1 MNTRKIVGLFFKTL
15 LVGGAVGLV
24 VSFFVASGRYMEA
37 LQPFDLFNLF
47 GIAIWYIVYGLLFS
61 VISQAG
67 FFSYL
72 FINQFGLSLFRSFWP
87 TVQILLIAFALFDL
101 VYFPYTATDG
111 EFALYL
117 LILMVVGILIYG
129 LIISWIK
136 AKETQQRA
144 FVPALFLM
152 VVMTAIEWIP
162 GLRTGEVDYAALMII
177 TLLACNTYQLLILHR
192 LTGTGTDTASIHG
205 PGKQKGKNSKQS
217 KKGTQKKVSP
227 NKA

>member
-1 MNTRKIVGLFFKTL
+1 
-15 LVGGAVGLV
+15 
-24 VSFFVASGRYMEA
+24 
-37 LQPFDLFNLF
+37 
-47 GIAIWYIVYGLLFS
+47 
-61 VISQAG
+61 
-67 FFSYL
+67 
-72 FINQFGLSLFRSFWP
+72 RSFWP
-87 TVQILLIAFALFDL
+87 TVQILLIVFALFDL

-205 PGKQKGKNSKQS
+205 PGKKKGKNSKQS
-217 KKGTQKKVSP
+217 RSEERRVG
-227 NKA
+227 NE